1 MWHTRRSFKTRYT
14 YHLSSGFSSRT
25 RLPEPSI
32 DAISSQAPKTVH
44 SISSVLEGLCLHSA
58 RASNIL
64 DSISHAPLPHLSCQ
78 YINKNLLTRGK
89 WITSAHYLHT
99 QQWLPIRHVY
109 NNIRQSGIGLTE
121 NWRNNSYS
129 PIFFTSLRHMW
140 IQFPSSRGSRMS
152 RYPKYNSSRLT
163 IGSNRYDFGLY
174 NMYIC
179 RIIGHRY

>member
-1 MWHTRRSFKTRYT
+1 MYPSYYASYSQELQDKI

-44 SISSVLEGLCLHSA
+44 SISSVLEGHCLHSA

-89 WITSAHYLHT
+89 WIISAHYLHT
-99 QQWLPIRHVY
+99 QQRLPIRHVY

-129 PIFFTSLRHMW
+129 PIFFTSPRHRW
-140 IQFPSSRGSRMS
+140 IPWIPYVKISKIQQLSTDYRV
-152 RYPKYNSSRLT
+152 
-163 IGSNRYDFGLY
+163 
-174 NMYIC
+174 
-179 RIIGHRY
+179 